1 MGIIGLFFLIPVLLL
16 FWPNKRQVVK
26 AQAVQHGVN
35 VTWTAGTPTA
45 GQVAATGW
53 KVDRSTVTGGPYTQI
68 AAVTVTNYLDTT
80 GTAGTKYFYVIVGT
94 APGAI
99 DANSSP
105 EASAT
110 FLAQAAAA
118 VSPVATAQ

>member
-1 MGIIGLFFLIPVLLL
+1 L
-16 FWPNKRQVVK
+16 FWPRTQQEVR
-26 AQAVQHGVN
+26 AQTVQHGVN

-53 KVDRSTVTGGPYTQI
+53 KVERSTVTGGPYTQVG
-68 AAVTVTNYLDTT
+68 AVTVTNYLDTT

-99 DANSSP
+99 DANPSL

>member
-1 MGIIGLFFLIPVLLL
+1 MRRRSWFGIIGLLALCAGLLL
-16 FWPNKRQVVK
+16 WPTQ
-26 AQAVQHGVN
+26 AQTQHGVLL
-35 VTWTAGTPTA
+35 TWTAGTPGA

-53 KVDRSTVTGGPYTQI
+53 KVQRSTVTGGPYTQV
-68 AAVTVTNYLDTT
+68 AAVTVTSYLDTT

-99 DANSSP
+99 DATPSP

-118 VSPVATAQ
+118 AGLQAVAQ